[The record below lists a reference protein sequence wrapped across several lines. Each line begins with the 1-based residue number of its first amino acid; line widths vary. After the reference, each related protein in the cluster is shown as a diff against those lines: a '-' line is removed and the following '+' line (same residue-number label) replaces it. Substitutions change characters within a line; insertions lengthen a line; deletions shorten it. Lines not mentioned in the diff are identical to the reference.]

1 MGAGDYYDI
10 LGIPRNADEKEIKKA
25 YRNLARKYHPDVCK
39 DKGAE
44 EKFKEIN
51 EAYSVLSD
59 EQKRAQYDNMGH
71 ETFTNASKGSY
82 TGGGFGA
89 EDSLPTS
96 PGFGDIFD
104 FFGGGQRR
112 SGPQPGSDL
121 LMRIQIR
128 LEDAVSGIDRDI
140 EVMHTE
146 PCAAC
151 NGSGSETKRLNT
163 CPRCGG
169 TGQMRQTASSAFG
182 QFVRMT
188 PCTQCG
194 GKGKIPE
201 KVCKECRGSGHSRVK
216 RKVSVHIPAG
226 IDNGMRLRM
235 EGYGEAGDFGAAN
248 GDLFIE
254 VYVQSHD
261 RFIRSGDNLETTV
274 EISPVQAVLGTS
286 IEIETIDK
294 RHIDLKIPPGIQY
307 NTALKIAGEG
317 MKRRGKPG
325 DLLVRVKI
333 VTPKSVSSEQRELYQ
348 KLAELEGKSSGPE
361 AFSLVSWEKKK
372 VKSSICPGKIKFFL
386 LCGNQF

>member
-10 LGIPRNADEKEIKKA
+10 LGIPRNADDKEVKKA

-39 DKGAE
+39 EPGAE
-44 EKFKEIN
+44 EKFKKIN

-59 EQKRAQYDNMGH
+59 EQKKGQYDNMGH

-82 TGGGFGA
+82 TGGGYGGGGFSS
-89 EDSLPTS
+89 DFS
-96 PGFGDIFD
+96 GFGDIFD

-112 SGPQPGSDL
+112 SGPQPGADL

-128 LEDAVSGIDRDI
+128 LEDAVSGMDREI

-146 PCAAC
+146 PCNTC
-151 NGSGSETKRLNT
+151 SGSGSETKRLNM

-169 TGQMRQTASSAFG
+169 TGQMRQTANSAFG
-182 QFVRMT
+182 QFVRMAS
-188 PCTQCG
+188 CTQCG

-201 KVCKECRGSGHSRVK
+201 KVCKDCRGSGHTRVK

-235 EGYGEAGDFGAAN
+235 EGYGEAGDYGAAN

-261 RFIRSGDNLETTV
+261 RFVRTGDNLETTI
-274 EISPVQAVLGTS
+274 EISPAQAALGTS

-294 RHIDLKIPPGIQY
+294 RHIDLKVPAGIQY
-307 NTALKIAGEG
+307 NSTLKLGGEG
-317 MKRRGKPG
+317 VKRRGHYG

-333 VTPKSVSSEQRELYQ
+333 VTPKSLSNEQKEFYQ
-348 KLAELEGKSSGPE
+348 KLADLEGSSTGSGGF
-361 AFSLVSWEKKK
+361 FSGIMGKKK
-372 VKSSICPGKIKFFL
+372 GKK
-386 LCGNQF
+386 

>member
-1 MGAGDYYDI
+1 MGAGDYYEI
-10 LGIPRNADEKEIKKA
+10 LGIPRNADDKEVKKA

-44 EKFKEIN
+44 EKFKKIN

-59 EQKRAQYDNMGH
+59 EQKKAQYDNMGH

-82 TGGGFGA
+82 TGGGQSGGGFSA
-89 EDSLPTS
+89 DFS
-96 PGFGDIFD
+96 GFGDIFD

-112 SGPQPGSDL
+112 SGPQPGADL

-128 LEDAVSGIDRDI
+128 LEDAVSGMGREI

-146 PCAAC
+146 PCSTC
-151 NGSGSETKRLNT
+151 SGSGSETKRLNM

-169 TGQMRQTASSAFG
+169 TGQMRQTANSAFG
-182 QFVRMT
+182 QFVRMA

-201 KVCKECRGSGHSRVK
+201 KVCKDCRGSGHTRVK

-235 EGYGEAGDFGAAN
+235 EGYGEAGDYGAAN

-261 RFIRSGDNLETTV
+261 RFVRVGDNLETTI
-274 EISPVQAVLGTS
+274 EISPAQAVLGTS
-286 IEIETIDK
+286 MEIETIDK
-294 RHIDLKIPPGIQY
+294 RHIDLKVPAGIQY
-307 NTALKIAGEG
+307 NTALKLAGEG
-317 MKRRGKPG
+317 VKRRGHPG

-333 VTPKSVSSEQRELYQ
+333 VTPKSLSGEQKDLYQ
-348 KLAELEGKSSGPE
+348 KLADLEGSSNVGGGF
-361 AFSLVSWEKKK
+361 FSGIMGKKK
-372 VKSSICPGKIKFFL
+372 GKH
-386 LCGNQF
+386 

>member
-1 MGAGDYYDI
+1 LREQQDYYDI
-10 LGIPRNADEKEIKKA
+10 LGIPRNADDNEIKKA

-39 DKGAE
+39 EKGAE
-44 EKFKEIN
+44 EKFKGIN

-71 ETFTNASKGSY
+71 DTFTNASKGSY
-82 TGGGFGA
+82 TGGGFGGGGFST
-89 EDSLPTS
+89 DFS
-96 PGFGDIFD
+96 GFGDIFD

-112 SGPQPGSDL
+112 SGPQSGADL
-121 LMRIQIR
+121 LMRIQIC
-128 LEDAVSGIDRDI
+128 LEEAVSGVDREI

-146 PCAAC
+146 PCPAC

-169 TGQMRQTASSAFG
+169 SGQMRQAAHSSFG
-182 QFVRMT
+182 QFVRMMT
-188 PCTQCG
+188 CNQCG

-226 IDNGMRLRM
+226 IDNGIRLRM
-235 EGYGEAGDFGAAN
+235 EGYGEAGDYGAPN

-254 VYVQSHD
+254 VYVKPHD
-261 RFIRSGDNLETTV
+261 RFIRNGDNLEITM

-286 IEIETIDK
+286 IEIETID
-294 RHIDLKIPPGIQY
+294 RRRIDLKVPPGIQH
-307 NTALKIAGEG
+307 NTALKITGEG
-317 MKRRGKPG
+317 IKRRGKPG

-333 VTPKSVSSEQRELYQ
+333 VIPKSISSEQKELYV
-348 KLAELEGKSSGPE
+348 KLAELEGKSSGSGGF
-361 AFSLVSWEKKK
+361 FSGIMGKKK
-372 VKSSICPGKIKFFL
+372 GKK
-386 LCGNQF
+386 

>member
-1 MGAGDYYDI
+1 MGAGDYYET
-10 LGIPRNADEKEIKKA
+10 LGIPRNADEKEVKKA

-39 DKGAE
+39 EPGAE
-44 EKFKEIN
+44 EKFKKIN

-59 EQKRAQYDNMGH
+59 EQKKGQYDNMGH

-82 TGGGFGA
+82 TGGGQSGGGFSA
-89 EDSLPTS
+89 DFS
-96 PGFGDIFD
+96 GFGDIFD

-112 SGPQPGSDL
+112 SGPQPGADL

-128 LEDAVSGIDRDI
+128 LEDAVSGMGREI

-146 PCAAC
+146 PCSTC
-151 NGSGSETKRLNT
+151 SGSGSETKRLNM

-169 TGQMRQTASSAFG
+169 TGQMRQTANSAFG
-182 QFVRMT
+182 QFVRMA

-201 KVCKECRGSGHSRVK
+201 KVCKDCRGSGHTRVK

-235 EGYGEAGDFGAAN
+235 EGYGEAGDYGAAN

-261 RFIRSGDNLETTV
+261 RFVRVGDNLETTI
-274 EISPVQAVLGTS
+274 EISPAQAVLGTS
-286 IEIETIDK
+286 MEIETIDK
-294 RHIDLKIPPGIQY
+294 RHIDLKVPAGIQY
-307 NTALKIAGEG
+307 NTALKLAGEG
-317 MKRRGKPG
+317 VKRRGHPG

-333 VTPKSVSSEQRELYQ
+333 VTPKSLSGEQKDLYQ
-348 KLAELEGKSSGPE
+348 KLADLEGSSNVGGGF
-361 AFSLVSWEKKK
+361 FSGIMGKKK
-372 VKSSICPGKIKFFL
+372 GKH
-386 LCGNQF
+386 

>member
-1 MGAGDYYDI
+1 MGAGDYYEI
-10 LGIPRNADEKEIKKA
+10 LGIPRNADEKEVKKA

-39 DKGAE
+39 EPGAE
-44 EKFKEIN
+44 DKFKKIN

-59 EQKRAQYDNMGH
+59 EQKKGQYDNMGH
-71 ETFTNASKGSY
+71 ETYTNASKGSY
-82 TGGGFGA
+82 TGGGYGGGGFSA
-89 EDSLPTS
+89 DFS
-96 PGFGDIFD
+96 GFGDIFD

-112 SGPQPGSDL
+112 SGPQPGADL

-128 LEDAVSGIDRDI
+128 LEDAVSGMDREI

-146 PCAAC
+146 PCPTC
-151 NGSGSETKRLNT
+151 SGSGSETKRLNT

-169 TGQMRQTASSAFG
+169 KGQMRQTANSAFG

-201 KVCKECRGSGHSRVK
+201 KVCKDCRGSGHSRVK

-235 EGYGEAGDFGAAN
+235 EGYGEAGDYGAAN

-254 VYVQSHD
+254 VYVQSHNQFA
-261 RFIRSGDNLETTV
+261 RTGDNLETTI
-274 EISPVQAVLGTS
+274 EISPAQAVLGTS

-294 RHIDLKIPPGIQY
+294 RHIDLKVPAGIQY
-307 NTALKIAGEG
+307 NTALKIGGEG
-317 MKRRGKPG
+317 VKRRGHPG

-333 VTPKSVSSEQRELYQ
+333 VTPKSLSNEQKDLYQ
-348 KLAELEGKSSGPE
+348 KLADLEGHSTGGGGFFSGIMG
-361 AFSLVSWEKKK
+361 KKK
-372 VKSSICPGKIKFFL
+372 GKK
-386 LCGNQF
+386 

>member
-1 MGAGDYYDI
+1 MGAGDYYDT

-44 EKFKEIN
+44 DKFKQIN

-59 EQKRAQYDNMGH
+59 EQKKGQYDNMGH

-82 TGGGFGA
+82 TGGGHGGGGFSS
-89 EDSLPTS
+89 DFS
-96 PGFGDIFD
+96 GFGDIFD

-112 SGPQPGSDL
+112 SGPQPGADL

-128 LEDAVSGIDRDI
+128 LEDAVSGMSREI

-146 PCAAC
+146 PCATC
-151 NGSGSETKRLNT
+151 SGSGSETKRLNT

-169 TGQMRQTASSAFG
+169 TGQMRQTANSAFG

-201 KVCKECRGSGHSRVK
+201 KMCKDCRGSGHTRVK

-235 EGYGEAGDFGAAN
+235 EGYGEAGDYGAAN

-254 VYVQSHD
+254 VYVQAHD
-261 RFIRSGDNLETTV
+261 RFVRTGDNLETSV
-274 EISPVQAVLGTS
+274 EISPAQAALGTS
-286 IEIETIDK
+286 LEVESIDK
-294 RHIDLKIPPGIQY
+294 RHIDVKVPAGIQN

-317 MKRRGKPG
+317 VKRRGHPG
-325 DLLVRVKI
+325 DLLIRVKI
-333 VTPKSVSSEQRELYQ
+333 ITPKSLTSEQKELYQ
-348 KLAELEGKSSGPE
+348 KLADLEGSPTGGGGFFSG
-361 AFSLVSWEKKK
+361 FMGKKK
-372 VKSSICPGKIKFFL
+372 GKK
-386 LCGNQF
+386 

>member
-10 LGIPRNADEKEIKKA
+10 LGIPRNADDKEVKKA

-39 DKGAE
+39 DPGAE
-44 EKFKEIN
+44 EKFKQIN

-59 EQKRAQYDNMGH
+59 EQKKSQYDNMGH

-82 TGGGFGA
+82 TGGGHGGGGFSS
-89 EDSLPTS
+89 DFS
-96 PGFGDIFD
+96 GFGDIFD

-112 SGPQPGSDL
+112 SGPQPGADL

-128 LEDAVSGIDRDI
+128 LEDAVTGMDRDI
-140 EVMHTE
+140 ELMHTE
-146 PCAAC
+146 SCATC
-151 NGSGSETKRLNT
+151 SGSGSETKRLNT

-169 TGQMRQTASSAFG
+169 TGQMRQTAQSAFG

-201 KVCKECRGSGHSRVK
+201 KVCKDCRGSGHARVK

-235 EGYGEAGDFGAAN
+235 EGYGEAGDYGAAN

-254 VYVQSHD
+254 VYVQAHD
-261 RFIRSGDNLETTV
+261 RFVRSGDNLETTI
-274 EISPVQAVLGTS
+274 EISPAQAVLGTS

-294 RHIDLKIPPGIQY
+294 RHIDLKVPAGIQF
-307 NTALKIAGEG
+307 NTALKLGGEG
-317 MKRRGKPG
+317 VKRRGHPG

-333 VTPKSVSSEQRELYQ
+333 VTPRSLSNEQKELYQ
-348 KLAELEGKSSGPE
+348 KLADLEGHSTGNGGFFSGIMG
-361 AFSLVSWEKKK
+361 KKK
-372 VKSSICPGKIKFFL
+372 GKK
-386 LCGNQF
+386 

>member
-10 LGIPRNADEKEIKKA
+10 LGIPRNADDKEIKKA

-39 DKGAE
+39 DSGAE

-59 EQKRAQYDNMGH
+59 EQKKAQYDNMGH
-71 ETFTNASKGSY
+71 ETYTNASKGSY
-82 TGGGFGA
+82 TGGGGFGGGGFYT
-89 EDSLPTS
+89 DFS
-96 PGFGDIFD
+96 GFGDIFD

-112 SGPQPGSDL
+112 TGPQSGADL

-128 LEDAVSGIDRDI
+128 LEDAVTGVDRDI

-146 PCAAC
+146 PCPAC

-169 TGQMRQTASSAFG
+169 TGQMRQAAHSSFG
-182 QFVRMT
+182 QFVRMMT
-188 PCTQCG
+188 CNQCG

-201 KVCKECRGSGHSRVK
+201 KVCKECKGSSHSRVK

-235 EGYGEAGDFGAAN
+235 EGYGEAGDFGAPS
-248 GDLFIE
+248 GDLYIE
-254 VYVQSHD
+254 VYVQPHD
-261 RFIRSGDNLETTV
+261 RFTRIGDNLETII

-294 RHIDLKIPPGIQY
+294 RHIDLRVPSGIQF
-307 NTALKIAGEG
+307 NTALKISGEG
-317 MKRRGKPG
+317 VKRRGKPG

-333 VTPKSVSSEQRELYQ
+333 VTPKSIGSEQKELYQ
-348 KLAELEGKSSGPE
+348 KLAELEGKSSNKGGF
-361 AFSLVSWEKKK
+361 FSGIMGGKKRSK
-372 VKSSICPGKIKFFL
+372 
-386 LCGNQF
+386 Q